1 MGNGLG
7 IASFILGII
16 VTFLHFVVVL
26 PLLLIA
32 LSTNTL
38 DAAMRVI
45 VIGIFVL
52 VIALVGLILGI
63 VGVTSDERKVF
74 AIIGLILCVHPF
86 IFIILVI
93 FIVRASAEP

>member
-16 VTFLHFVVVL
+16 VTFLNL
-26 PLLLIA
+26 AIAIPLLLTA
-32 LSTNTL
+32 LSTNTFV
-38 DAAMRVI
+38 DAMRVI
-45 VIGIFVL
+45 ILGIVIL
-52 VIALVGLILGI
+52 VIAFVGLILGI

-74 AIIGLILCVHPF
+74 AIIGLVLCVIPF

-93 FIVRASAEP
+93 FIVQASTEA